1 MLISFF
7 IEGVIIAYFSCVQ
20 IFRIF
25 MVKILLNGN
34 RVTVFGLFS
43 DHGIKACDLD
53 GEKDQCIPC
62 PPGWGQKN
70 NVSSLNMEEAECYTT
85 KHTENC
91 AIGLFTK
98 GWNFFITSTGKKCY
112 TFMSRDMT
120 KPTK

>member
-1 MLISFF
+1 
-7 IEGVIIAYFSCVQ
+7 
-20 IFRIF
+20 
-25 MVKILLNGN
+25 MVKPLLNGN
-34 RVTVFGLFS
+34 RITVFGLFS

-85 KHTENC
+85 KYTENC

-98 GWNFFITSTGKKCY
+98 EWNFFITSTGKKCY
-112 TFMSRDMT
+112 TFKYEPRHDKTNKMSVRPAKT
-120 KPTK
+120 QISLGICPV